1 MNIELLTREEL
12 LEELKEQWIVKRD
25 LMELTERLMVMDERV
40 NTIIRRID
48 KQLLVLKKGDYNV
61 C

>member
-1 MNIELLTREEL
+1 MNSELLTREEL